1 MIVWSEKKGHR
12 RQRPGKQVTASGE
25 PMYEEMGKTAPTII
39 DKVQITKT
47 SATLNEE
54 TSPANPHNC
63 CSFSLIRALRPL
75 RAHEDSIYML

>member
-25 PMYEEMGKTAPTII
+25 QSTKKWATTAPTII

-47 SATLNEE
+47 STTLNEG
-54 TSPANPHNC
+54 TSPATPHN
-63 CSFSLIRALRPL
+63 SAPSA
-75 RAHEDSIYML
+75 